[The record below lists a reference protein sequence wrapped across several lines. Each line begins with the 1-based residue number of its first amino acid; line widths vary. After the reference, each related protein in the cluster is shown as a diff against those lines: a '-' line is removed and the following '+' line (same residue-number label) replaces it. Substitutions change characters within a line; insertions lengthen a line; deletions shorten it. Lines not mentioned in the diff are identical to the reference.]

1 MIVKQYRTFK
11 LLYEN
16 KSVEYILYLCS
27 MYMHLF
33 LIFYL
38 EHNITSYELAE
49 RGGKCYLFL
58 SYLIWVQSAYTS
70 NINKECILLIYFHIT
85 I

>member
-16 KSVEYILYLCS
+16 KSVEYILYLCL

-33 LIFYL
+33 PIFYL

-58 SYLIWVQSAYTS
+58 SYLIWVQSKHTS
-70 NINKECILLIYFHIT
+70 T
-85 I
+85 A